1 MIPVMKTI
9 STNLAVYGLA
19 HGLVDAMCA
28 GVLFSTVYRQIFSDS
43 EMTYLILVYNL
54 LAFGLQVFVGFAVD
68 YFKVPR
74 LSAIAG
80 IILTGFSTLILMPSP
95 ILAIVFAGTGNAMFH
110 IGGGVASLSLTPR
123 KATAPGIF
131 VAPGALGLMVGTVLG
146 RGGDFIAWPFLLVA
160 AALTVLILIVPK
172 PIMYPEQP
180 KPTPVRGF
188 RVEYIIFLILF
199 VIAVRALI
207 GFAVV
212 YPWKSDLDLLVIL
225 TIAVVLG
232 KGLGGFLADRF
243 GWTLTAVGS
252 LAASIPFLIVGIN
265 IPVLGMIGMFLF
277 NITMPVTLTAVA
289 NMIPGKPGTA
299 FGLTCAALV
308 LGTLPAFSKFQS
320 GLSNP
325 AFIITVILIS
335 ALALFIGL
343 RYYHRVQP
351 VENMQKSVLS
361 SAVTEKNL

>member
-1 MIPVMKTI
+1 MKTI

-80 IILTGFSTLILMPSP
+80 IILTGFSTLIFMSSP
-95 ILAIVFAGTGNAMFH
+95 ILAIVLAGTGNAMFH

-146 RGGDFIAWPFLLVA
+146 RGGHFVAWPFLLA
-160 AALTVLILIVPK
+160 AAVLAVLVFVIPK

-180 KPTPVRGF
+180 KPAPVRGF
-188 RVEYIIFLILF
+188 RVEYIIYLVLF
-199 VIAVRALI
+199 VITVRSLI

-212 YPWKSDLDLLVIL
+212 YPWKSDIDLLVIL
-225 TIAVVLG
+225 TISVVLG

-252 LAASIPFLIVGIN
+252 LVLSIPFLIAGVN
-265 IPVLGMIGMFLF
+265 IPVLGMMGMFLF
-277 NITMPVTLTAVA
+277 NITMPVTLTVVA
-289 NMIPGKPGTA
+289 NMVPGKPGTA

-308 LGTLPAFSKFQS
+308 LGTLPAFSTLQP
-320 GLSNP
+320 GLSSP
-325 AFIITVILIS
+325 VFIIIVILIS
-335 ALALFIGL
+335 ALALYSGL
-343 RYYHRVQP
+343 RYYHNAQQKKDI
-351 VENMQKSVLS
+351 QKSVLS
-361 SAVTEKNL
+361 PAEIGENK